1 MTDANAADSSAQR
14 PQQQQQQQRMSI
26 RIDESHMA
34 TAYANTI
41 RTTTTLDEV
50 VLDFGLN
57 MPTSAEGEPPTAVF
71 TVGARVVLNWS
82 GAKRLAASLARV
94 VQAHEAQHG
103 EIPV

>member
-1 MTDANAADSSAQR
+1 MTDAADSSAQQ
-14 PQQQQQQQRMSI
+14 PPQQRMSI

-57 MPTSAEGEPPTAVF
+57 MPTSAEGEPPAAVF